1 MNKKQRD
8 AFDKIL
14 DDLKC
19 TRIALLNIESS
30 IEEEIDELKQAIN
43 DLKKEEVNGSSAK
56 R

>member
-1 MNKKQRD
+1 MDKKQRD

-30 IEEEIDELKQAIN
+30 IEEEIEELKQVIN
-43 DLKKEEVNGSSAK
+43 DLKEDTNDASAE